1 MATEVIT
8 GNTELVATKQALIS
22 SLIQKELKFK
32 SKLLPTVT
40 DLSAFAVKGAKSIS
54 FPKLTSFTVQ
64 NRGSAVAGDIQALT
78 SSVDT
83 LDLNIN
89 AYVSFLIDSFDM
101 QQTAID
107 ADIEYANRAAA
118 ALARYVDTQII
129 SVLDS
134 SAYLDVG
141 TAPITTDMILDAREQ
156 LIKSFADPAA
166 CAMLVG
172 PDMEKAM
179 LKITDFVR
187 ADQYG
192 NNGNIASGVIGSVYG
207 LPVMVHQGVSA
218 GKAYWYS
225 KDAVGIAFQKQIS
238 IAEQSEIAY
247 GTGAKRV
254 ALDAVMGIKALQT
267 GELGAGAGLSPLI
280 VKM

>member
-40 DLSAFAVKGAKSIS
+40 DLSAFAIKGAKSIS
-54 FPKLTSFTVQ
+54 FPKLTSFTVA
-64 NRGSAVAGDIQALT
+64 NRSSAVAGDIQALT

-89 AYVSFLIDSFDM
+89 AYVSFLIDSFDL

-107 ADIEYANRAAA
+107 AEMEYANRAAA

-129 SVLDS
+129 SVLDAG
-134 SAYLDVG
+134 AYLDVG
-141 TAPITTDMILDAREQ
+141 AAPITADLILDAREQ
-156 LIKSFADPAA
+156 LLKSFADPAA
-166 CAMLVG
+166 CVMVVG
-172 PDMEKAM
+172 PDQEKVM

-187 ADQYG
+187 ADAYG
-192 NNGNIASGVIGSVYG
+192 SSNIGSGIIGSVYG
-207 LPVMVHQGVSA
+207 LPVMVHQGVTA

-225 KDAVGIAFQKQIS
+225 KDAVGIAFQKQITM
-238 IAEQSEIAY
+238 AEQSEIAY

>member
-32 SKLLPTVT
+32 AKLLPTVT

-54 FPKLTSFTVQ
+54 FPKLNSFTVQ
-64 NRGSAVAGDIQALT
+64 NRTSAAAGDIQALT

-89 AYVSFLIDSFDM
+89 AYVSFLIDSFDL

-107 ADIEYANRAAA
+107 AEMEYANRAAA
-118 ALARYVDTQII
+118 SLARYVDSQII
-129 SVLDS
+129 SVLE
-134 SAYLDVG
+134 AAAATDVG
-141 TAPITTDMILDAREQ
+141 TAPITADMILDAREQ
-156 LIKSFADPAA
+156 LLNSFADPAA
-166 CAMLVG
+166 CALVIG
-172 PDMEKAM
+172 TDQEKVM

-187 ADQYG
+187 ADAYG
-192 NNGNIASGVIGSVYG
+192 SSNIGSGVIGSVYG
-207 LPVMVHQGVSA
+207 LPVMVHQGVAA
-218 GKAYWYS
+218 GKAYFYS
-225 KDAVGIAFQKQIS
+225 KDAVGIAFQKQITM
-238 IAEQSEIAY
+238 AEQAEIAY

-254 ALDAVMGIKALQT
+254 AMDMLFGCKALQT
-267 GELGAGAGLSPLI
+267 GELGAAAGKSPLI
-280 VKM
+280 VKL

>member
-54 FPKLTSFTVQ
+54 FPKLNSFTVQ
-64 NRGSAVAGDIQALT
+64 NRTSAAAGDIQALT

-89 AYVSFLIDSFDM
+89 AYVSFLIDSFDL

-107 ADIEYANRAAA
+107 AEMEYANRAAA
-118 ALARYVDTQII
+118 ALARYVDEQII
-129 SVLDS
+129 VVLEAG
-134 SAYLDVG
+134 AYVDVG
-141 TAPITTDMILDAREQ
+141 TSPISADLILDAREQ
-156 LIKSFADPAA
+156 LIKSFADPAS

-172 PDMEKAM
+172 PDQEKAM
-179 LKITDFVR
+179 LKIADFVR
-187 ADQYG
+187 ADYYG
-192 NNGNIASGVIGSVYG
+192 SSNIGSGVIGSVFG
-207 LPVMVHQGVSA
+207 LPVMVHQGVAA

-225 KDAVGIAFQKQIS
+225 KDSVGIAFQKQITM
-238 IAEQSEIAY
+238 AEQSEIAY

-267 GELGAGAGLSPLI
+267 GELGATAGKSPLI

>member
-40 DLSAFAVKGAKSIS
+40 DLSAFAIKGAKSIS
-54 FPKLTSFTVQ
+54 FPKLNSFTVQ

-78 SSVDT
+78 SAVDT

-89 AYVSFLIDSFDM
+89 AYVSFLIDSFDL

-107 ADIEYANRAAA
+107 AEMEYANRAAA
-118 ALARYVDTQII
+118 ALARYVDEQII
-129 SVLDS
+129 STLES
-134 SAYLDVG
+134 GAFLDVG
-141 TAPITTDMILDAREQ
+141 TSPITSDLILDAREQ

-172 PDMEKAM
+172 PDQEKAM
-179 LKITDFVR
+179 LKIADFVR
-187 ADQYG
+187 ADYYG
-192 NNGNIASGVIGSVYG
+192 SSNIGNGVIGSVYG
-207 LPVMVHQGVSA
+207 LPVIVHQGVSS

-225 KDAVGIAFQKQIS
+225 KDSVGIAFQKQITM
-238 IAEQSEIAY
+238 AEQSEIAY

-254 ALDAVMGIKALQT
+254 AMDAVMGLKALQT
-267 GELGAGAGLSPLI
+267 GELGATVGKSPLI

>member
-1 MATEVIT
+1 MATETIT

-54 FPKLTSFTVQ
+54 FPKLNSFTVQ

-89 AYVSFLIDSFDM
+89 AYVSFLIDSFDL
-101 QQTAID
+101 QQTAIN
-107 ADIEYANRAAA
+107 AELEYASRASAS
-118 ALARYVDTQII
+118 LARYVDSQII
-129 SVLDS
+129 TVLE
-134 SAYLDVG
+134 AAAATDVG
-141 TAPITTDMILDAREQ
+141 TAPITVDMILDAREQ
-156 LIKSFADPAA
+156 LLNSFADPSQ
-166 CAMLVG
+166 CVMVVG
-172 PDMEKAM
+172 TDQEKAM
-179 LKITDFVR
+179 LKLADFVR
-187 ADQYG
+187 ADYYG
-192 NNGNIASGVIGSVYG
+192 SSNIPSGQIGSVYG
-207 LPVMVHQGVSA
+207 LPVLVHQGVAA

-225 KDAVGIAFQKQIS
+225 KDAVGIAFQQEIRM
-238 IAEQSEIAY
+238 AEQSEIGY

-254 ALDAVMGIKALQT
+254 AMDAVMGIKALQT
-267 GELGAGAGLSPLI
+267 GELGAAAGKSPLI
-280 VKM
+280 IKL